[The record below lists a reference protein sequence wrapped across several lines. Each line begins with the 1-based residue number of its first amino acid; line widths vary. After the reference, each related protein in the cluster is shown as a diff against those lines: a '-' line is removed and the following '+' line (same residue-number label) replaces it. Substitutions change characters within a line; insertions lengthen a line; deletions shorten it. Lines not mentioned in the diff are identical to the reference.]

1 MPKLKKLEQS
11 NTSNSKFTLD
21 CPLDKE
27 IIPYTPDAHD
37 YSFLQEEIN
46 FSVPAHAALVGRI
59 FDKLKDCKLEDERVF
74 TQDTANYMA
83 VHIDRVIK
91 LNEKGDE
98 KGGDSQKPKYLISHS
113 LFPKFASRPIN
124 DRLLFDIAMLIAGNI
139 NILVRDQVIVPNY
152 DLKYPAWMPF
162 SVVNITD
169 DKEKP
174 ANKRVTFFA
183 ESGIFAGSKINKY
196 MSAKFMRFI
205 VRQIGAPK
213 GADVDVRDLFGTKM
227 SILVCRD
234 GSGMGLKEFSV
245 SSSQR
250 EHNKRLFKVRYG
262 DRPCHLD
269 MVNTCANCIF
279 GTDLCEFAVY
289 KESQIEEETND

>member
-1 MPKLKKLEQS
+1 M
-11 NTSNSKFTLD
+11 SNSKLTLG
-21 CPLDKE
+21 CQLDLE
-27 IIPYTPDAHD
+27 NPPYTPDPHD

-46 FSVPAHAALVGRI
+46 FSVPAHARLVNRL
-59 FDKLKDCKLEDERVF
+59 FEKLKNCHLEDEKVF
-74 TQDTANYMA
+74 TQMTADYVA
-83 VHIDRVIK
+83 GPIDKVIQ
-91 LNEKGDE
+91 LNKKSEAKKGDPM
-98 KGGDSQKPKYLISHS
+98 KPRVLISRS

-124 DRLLFDIAMLIAGNI
+124 DKLLFDIAMLIAGNMD
-139 NILVRDQVIVPNY
+139 ILIRDQVIVPNY

-162 SVVNITD
+162 SVVDVQD

-174 ANKRVTFFA
+174 MNKRVSFFA
-183 ESGIFAGSKINKY
+183 ESGIFAGSKITKY

-205 VRQIGAPK
+205 VRQTGAPR
-213 GADVDVRDLFGTKM
+213 GADIDARDIFGTKM

-245 SSSQR
+245 STSQK

-269 MVNTCANCIF
+269 MVNTCANCVY
-279 GTDLCEFAVY
+279 GTDVCEFAVY
-289 KESQIEEETND
+289 KNSQLDEENND